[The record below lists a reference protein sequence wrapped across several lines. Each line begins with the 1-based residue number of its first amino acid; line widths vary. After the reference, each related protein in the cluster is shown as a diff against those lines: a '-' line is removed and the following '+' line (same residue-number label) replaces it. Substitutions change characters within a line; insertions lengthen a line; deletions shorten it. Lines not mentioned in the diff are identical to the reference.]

1 MFDTKLTEAMFPHLA
16 GVVVDQID
24 VEDGTLLI
32 RARPRGTSAVCPD
45 CATVSV
51 AVHSRYERRL
61 ADMPAG
67 GQAVRIMLR
76 VRRFFCRTKDCVRR
90 TFVEQVEGLAERRL
104 RRSSLLSQV
113 LTSIGLALAGRA
125 GVRLA
130 AGMAVATSRMTLL
143 RLVRAIPNPQVT
155 APRVLG
161 VDDFALR
168 RGHVYSTILLDME
181 THKPIDVL
189 ADREAATLAAW
200 LKAHP
205 GVEIIWRDRAGAYA
219 GGARLGA
226 PEAIQVADRYHL
238 WANLGEAVGKAVVAH
253 HGCLRTPE
261 PLPGGDDGESSVA
274 SENPPVEPDGVRDV
288 CGRERPLVL
297 RTRQRYDEVQGLL
310 AKGYS
315 LGAISRELKL
325 DHSTVRRFARAT
337 CVEELLVKAVNRAS
351 KLDRYKQ
358 YLNQRW
364 NEGCTDATRL
374 HAEIQALGW
383 HGSVQ
388 AVRRYVHP
396 FRTTLT
402 APPVTPTPPKP
413 RQVVRW
419 MMTKPDDLYAEDALQ
434 LKEILS
440 RCPELDATAD
450 YVREFAMM
458 MRDLRGDL
466 LEGWML
472 SIEASDLP
480 ALHSLVIGLRRDQAA
495 VTAGLTLHWNS
506 GPVEGQVNRVK
517 MLKRTM
523 FGRAN
528 LDLLRCRILNRT

>member
-1 MFDTKLTEAMFPHLA
+1 MFDTKLTEAVFPHLS
-16 GVVVDQID
+16 GVVVDQVDAEVGI
-24 VEDGTLLI
+24 LLI

-45 CATVSV
+45 CAAVSA
-51 AVHSRYERRL
+51 AVHSRYERQL

-67 GQAVRIMLR
+67 GQPVRIMLR

-90 TFVEQVEGLAERRL
+90 TFVEQVEGLASRR
-104 RRSSLLSQV
+104 RRCSSLLSEV

-125 GVRLA
+125 GARLA
-130 AGMAVATSRMTLL
+130 AGMAIATSRMTLL
-143 RLVRAIPNPQVT
+143 RLVRAIPEPQIT
-155 APRVLG
+155 TPRVLG

-181 THKPIDVL
+181 TRQPIDVL
-189 ADREAATLAAW
+189 ADREATTLAAW

-205 GVEIIWRDRAGAYA
+205 GVEIICRDRAGAYA
-219 GGARLGA
+219 EGARLGA

-238 WANLGEAVGKAVVAH
+238 WANLGEAVEKTVVTH
-253 HGCLRTPE
+253 HGCLRKPE
-261 PLPGGDDGESSVA
+261 PTPDDDDGESSAV
-274 SENPPVEPDGVRDV
+274 SENAPVEPDGMRDV
-288 CGRERPLVL
+288 CGRERPLVA
-297 RTRQRYDEVQGLL
+297 RTRQRYDDVQGLL
-310 AKGYS
+310 AQGYS
-315 LGAISRELKL
+315 LGKISRELKL

-351 KLDRYKQ
+351 KLDRYKP

-374 HAEIQALGW
+374 HAEIQARGW
-383 HGSVQ
+383 RGSVQ

-402 APPVTPTPPKP
+402 APPVAPTPPKP
-413 RQVVRW
+413 RQVARW
-419 MMTKPDDLYAEDALQ
+419 IMTKPDDLNAEDALR
-434 LKEILS
+434 LKEILA
-440 RCPELDATAD
+440 RCPELDATAG
-450 YVREFAMM
+450 YVREFAAM
-458 MRDLRGDL
+458 MRDPRGDL
-466 LEGWML
+466 LEDWMC
-472 SIEASDLP
+472 SVEASALP
-480 ALHSLVIGLRRDQAA
+480 ALRSLVIGLRRDQAA
-495 VTAGLTLHWNS
+495 VTAGLSLHWNS

-528 LDLLRCRILNRT
+528 LDLLRCRILNRH